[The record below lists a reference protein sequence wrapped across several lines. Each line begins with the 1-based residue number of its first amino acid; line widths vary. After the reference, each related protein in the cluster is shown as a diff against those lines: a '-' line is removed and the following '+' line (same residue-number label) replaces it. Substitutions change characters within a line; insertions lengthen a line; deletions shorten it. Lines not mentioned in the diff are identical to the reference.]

1 MWIIDNMITETNDP
15 TCEACE
21 GPLSDCSEEAQGMT
35 PLCNDCIIDINMQ
48 LDEAIRYE
56 EGYPDFF
63 NDGPSF
69 DSFAQYDDDPN
80 PYHGTYSEE

>member
-1 MWIIDNMITETNDP
+1 
-15 TCEACE
+15 
-21 GPLSDCSEEAQGMT
+21 MT

-80 PYHGTYSEE
+80 PYSGTYSEE

>member
-1 MWIIDNMITETNDP
+1 
-15 TCEACE
+15 
-21 GPLSDCSEEAQGMT
+21 MT

-63 NDGPSF
+63 SDGPSF

-80 PYHGTYSEE
+80 PYSGTYSEE